1 MSEAIA
7 GFEFTPPPAKF
18 RDSAVVILVRKQ
30 DGPAPE
36 VFWVRR
42 GEKLT
47 FSGGFYAFPGGKVD
61 KADAGVPIEHCP
73 AGQEAFYV
81 CAIREAFEESGVLLA
96 RGAEKLAPQKREALR
111 EELLGGASFAG
122 LLAREGLTLDA
133 RALFPAGRWLTP
145 PFSPVRF
152 DARIYLAY
160 APAEQEAR
168 VIPGELS
175 DGGWIRPAD
184 ALARWEAGTALLH
197 PPNHHALA
205 TLAGFAPEAALPRLR
220 NPPYVDAEHVVHRI
234 EFQRGIHLLPMRTP
248 TLPPAQHTNCWV
260 VGTGELAL
268 IDPGSPWEE
277 EQALFERGIRE
288 LVAEGRKPR
297 YVLVTH
303 HHGDHVG
310 AAVEMGRRLGIPVLG
325 SAETAR
331 RVPGVEGTL
340 EDGSVMEL
348 CGPRTMRLRAVL
360 TEGHADGHLCFLE
373 EETRAVFAGDM
384 VAGGS
389 TIVIDPPEGDLGRYL
404 ASLRRLQD
412 LPAGTLYPA
421 HGFPIPD
428 GPAKLAEYLAHRE
441 ARLEQIRKAL
451 TTDASALADIV
462 ERVYSDTPS
471 FLHPVAERSALA
483 SLIELEKRGQ
493 ARRSKDQG
501 WSAL

>member
-1 MSEAIA
+1 MSEAIE
-7 GFEFTPPPAKF
+7 GFSYTPPPAKF
-18 RDSAVVILVRKQ
+18 RDSAVVVLVRRQ
-30 DGPAPE
+30 EGPGRE

-61 KADAGVPIEHCP
+61 KADASTPIEHCP
-73 AGQEAFYV
+73 PGEEALRV
-81 CAIREAFEESGVLLA
+81 CAIRETFEEAGVLLA
-96 RGAEKLAPQKREALR
+96 RGADRLAPERLDALR
-111 EELLGGASFAG
+111 RELLAGAPFAE
-122 LLAREGLTLDA
+122 LLARHDLVLDA

-145 PFSPVRF
+145 PISPVRF
-152 DARIYLAY
+152 DARMYLAY
-160 APAEQEAR
+160 APEGQEAT

-175 DGGWIRPAD
+175 DGGWIQPAD

-205 TLAGFAPEAALPRLR
+205 TLAGFAPEAAIPRLR
-220 NPPYVDAEHVVHRI
+220 HPPFVGDDHVVDRI
-234 EFQRGIHLLPMRTP
+234 EFQRGIHLLAMRTP

-260 VGTGELAL
+260 VGTGEIAL

-277 EQALFERGIRE
+277 EQALFERQVRE
-288 LVAEGRKPR
+288 LVAEGRKPKC
-297 YVLVTH
+297 VLVTH

-310 AAVEMGRRLGIPVLG
+310 AAVEMGRRLGIPVWG

-331 RVPGVEGTL
+331 RVKGVEGRL
-340 EDGSVMEL
+340 ADGDAVEL

-404 ASLRRLQD
+404 ASLRRLLE

-428 GPAKLAEYLAHRE
+428 GPAKLAEYLEHRE
-441 ARLEQIRKAL
+441 ARLEQIRKAVEGGL
-451 TTDASALADIV
+451 STLADIV
-462 ERVYSDTPS
+462 ERVYSDTPT

-493 ARRSKDQG
+493 ARRTDRG
-501 WSAL
+501 WTAP

>member
-1 MSEAIA
+1 MSEAIE
-7 GFEFTPPPAKF
+7 GLEFTPPPAKI
-18 RDSAVVILVRKQ
+18 RDAAAVILVRRQ
-30 DGPAPE
+30 EGPDRE

-61 KADAGVPIEHCP
+61 KGDAAVPIENCP
-73 AGQEAFYV
+73 ADEVALQV
-81 CAIREAFEESGVLLA
+81 CALRETFEETGVLLA
-96 RGAEKLAPQKREALR
+96 RGAERLGAGRLDELR
-111 EELLGGASFAG
+111 RELLGGASFAA
-122 LLAREGLTLDA
+122 LLASEGLVLDG

-152 DARIYLAY
+152 DARFYLAY
-160 APAEQEAR
+160 VPAGQTAE

-175 DGGWIRPAD
+175 DGGWIRPHE

-220 NPPYVDAEHVVHRI
+220 TPPFCGADHVVERI
-234 EFQRGIHLLPMRTP
+234 EFQRGILLLPLRTP

-260 VGTGELAL
+260 AGTGELAL
-268 IDPGSPWEE
+268 IDPGSPWAE
-277 EQALFERGIRE
+277 EQALLERHLRE
-288 LVAEGRKPR
+288 LIAEGRKPK

-310 AAVEMGRRLGIPVLG
+310 AAVEIGRRLGIPVWG
-325 SAETAR
+325 SAETAA
-331 RVPGVEGTL
+331 RVPGVEGRL
-340 EDGSVMEL
+340 ADGDVIEL
-348 CGPRTMRLRAVL
+348 CGPLSMRLRAIL

-373 EETRAVFAGDM
+373 ERTGALFAGDM

-389 TIVIDPPEGDLGRYL
+389 TIVIDPPEGDMGRYL
-404 ASLRRLQD
+404 ASLRRLLELQ
-412 LPAGTLYPA
+412 AGVLYPA

-428 GPAKLAEYLAHRE
+428 GPAKLAAYLGHRE
-441 ARLEQIRKAL
+441 SRMEQIRGAVAQG
-451 TTDASALADIV
+451 ASALADIV
-462 ERVYSDTPS
+462 ERVYSDTPA

-493 ARRSKDQG
+493 ARRTDRG
-501 WSAL
+501 WTAL